1 MKVKIINQNYI
12 EIEKLYLDIELYSLT
27 PDDLDLE
34 DWGLDDSELE
44 DIKKQILEDRK
55 NFMDKQYKKIH
66 ELEKQLEEMKSIP
79 IEHEI

>member
-1 MKVKIINQNYI
+1 MKVKIINQNYIEI

-66 ELEKQLEEMKSIP
+66 ELEKQLEEMKRRN
-79 IEHEI
+79 

>member
-1 MKVKIINQNYI
+1 MKVKIINQNYIEI

-55 NFMDKQYKKIH
+55 NFVDKKYKEIRN
-66 ELEKQLEEMKSIP
+66 LEKQIEELEGRN
-79 IEHEI
+79 

>member
-1 MKVKIINQNYI
+1 MKVKIINQNYIEI

-44 DIKKQILEDRK
+44 EIKKQILEDRK

-66 ELEKQLEEMKSIP
+66 ELEKQLEEMKRRN
-79 IEHEI
+79 